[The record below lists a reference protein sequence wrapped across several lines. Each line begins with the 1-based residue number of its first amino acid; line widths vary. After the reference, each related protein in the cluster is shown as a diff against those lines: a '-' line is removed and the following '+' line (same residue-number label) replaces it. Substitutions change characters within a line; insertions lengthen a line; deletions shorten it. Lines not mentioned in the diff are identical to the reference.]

1 MENNEY
7 RYVLTQFAE
16 HSIYTFAMRVGDLL
30 QVQYVASRGVSTEQG
45 AVQRILNKS
54 RVDAISK
61 FVLSGNSFVN
71 TFILN
76 WTDTQYMPKVK
87 KETLVLPLQG
97 RFAQMLDGQHR
108 IAGLQEAVNVQPEI
122 ADMEVLVSLFIGLN
136 TKEAARIFLNIN
148 SEQKP
153 VPRSLIYDLFGEAYN
168 DPESALTRV
177 TDIVSFLNDTPE
189 SPYYGRVHYPGK
201 PNSQSLI
208 DLAIMVNAMKPAFER
223 NGAFNKFQLSE
234 IETQR
239 KIVLNFYTAIKNK
252 YEDVWDKPKENLF
265 LRAAGYSGAF
275 DFLAETLLQQCQT
288 DRKFSVTHMK
298 ALMKLDSLPLIKPD
312 DVKSL
317 SGRMAR
323 ARVTDYFMENYQA
336 DLPEDTGSYEF

>member
-1 MENNEY
+1 MESKEY
-7 RYVLTQFAE
+7 RYVETQFAE
-16 HSIYTFAMRVGDLL
+16 HKIYTFAMRVGDLL
-30 QVQYVASRGVSTEQG
+30 PLQYVASRGVSTEQG

-54 RVDAISK
+54 RVDAICK
-61 FVLSGNSFVN
+61 FVLGGNTFVN

-76 WTDTQYMPKVK
+76 WTDTQYLPKVK
-87 KETLVLPLQG
+87 KETLSLPLQG

-108 IAGLQEAVNVQPEI
+108 IAGLQEAVNQKPEI

-153 VPRSLIYDLFGEAYN
+153 VPRSLIYDLFGEAN
-168 DPESALTRV
+168 DDPESAITRV
-177 TDIVSFLNDTPE
+177 TDIVAFLNETEE

-201 PNSQSLI
+201 PNSQNLI

-223 NGAFNKFQLSE
+223 NGTFNQLQLSE
-234 IETQR
+234 IETQQ
-239 KIVLNFYTAIKNK
+239 KILLNFYTAIKNK

-265 LRAAGYSGAF
+265 LRAAGFSGAF
-275 DFLAETLLQQCQT
+275 DFLTGTLLQHCQT
-288 DRKFSVTHMK
+288 DRKFSVAHMES
-298 ALMKLDSLPLIKPD
+298 LMKLNSLPLLKPE

-317 SGRMAR
+317 GGRTAR
-323 ARVTDYFMENYQA
+323 IRVTDYFRENYQA
-336 DLPEDTGSYEF
+336 DLPENNDSYEF